1 MLLSFFRALESRFEE
16 IFCLTGLSVM
26 ATCIFAQVVLR
37 VFFESAFHGAEEIA
51 VYGMVT
57 AIYLGCSLA
66 IRERAHIRI
75 TFLVEKLPHKG
86 QVFCIV
92 LADLL
97 WMAFILLLLKE
108 SITWIQL
115 LVQFDY
121 ISPALGINQKF
132 PQSIVPLALCLMI
145 GRMAQV
151 YYRWIVRDHAE
162 GLPL

>member
-1 MLLSFFRALESRFEE
+1 MTDILHKIDSRFEE
-16 IFCLTGLSVM
+16 VFCVTGLSIM
-26 ATCIFAQVVLR
+26 ATVIFAQVILR
-37 VFFESAFHGAEEIA
+37 VFFEAALHGAEEIA

-75 TFLVEKLPHKG
+75 TFLVEKLPRKG

-92 LADLL
+92 LADLI
-97 WMAFILLLLKE
+97 WMAFVILLLKE

-115 LVQFDY
+115 LIQFDY

-145 GRMAQV
+145 FRMAQV
-151 YYRWIVRDHAE
+151 YYRWLVRDKAE

>member
-1 MLLSFFRALESRFEE
+1 MLTSLRTLESRFEE
-16 IFCLTGLSVM
+16 IFCVTGLSVM
-26 ATCIFAQVVLR
+26 ATVIFVQVVLR
-37 VFFESAFHGAEEIA
+37 VFFETAFHGAEEIA

-75 TFLVEKLPHKG
+75 TFLVEKLPHRG
-86 QVFCIV
+86 QVFCVV
-92 LADLL
+92 LADVL

-108 SITWIQL
+108 SVTWIQL
-115 LVQFDY
+115 LIQFDY
-121 ISPALGINQKF
+121 ISPALGINQKI

-145 GRMAQV
+145 ARMAQV
-151 YYRWIVRDHAE
+151 YYRWIVRDQTE